1 MKYEALLRIA
11 WNRCI
16 ENKIRNFVKKKKKKG
31 RNHVNIINKYF
42 LPCFHF
48 LIRESCPFFFLLCFL
63 FIIIFCLFVSFF
75 ILFNFYKLSFFLSVK
90 KKFVYTDRSCRLIEK
105 NTICVC
111 IHGVIVYLY
120 GVLISCM
127 CIFDLDVDAKRIYFC
142 NKPNIF
148 YKKLT
153 KEYESIFAYVCVYL
167 CIFAIFL
174 HAYRWISY
182 YTISPE
188 SNEKLQNFFYNFHSL
203 CHLALI

>member
-1 MKYEALLRIA
+1 MSLFFSPLFSFYY
-11 WNRCI
+11 
-16 ENKIRNFVKKKKKKG
+16 
-31 RNHVNIINKYF
+31 YF
-42 LPCFHF
+42 L
-48 LIRESCPFFFLLCFL
+48 
-63 FIIIFCLFVSFF
+63 FVC
-75 ILFNFYKLSFFLSVK
+75 FFLSLFFLISINYLFFFICEK
-90 KKFVYTDRSCRLIEK
+90 KICIYRSKLSLDWEK
-105 NTICVC
+105 
-111 IHGVIVYLY
+111 HYLCLHSWCNRISIY

-203 CHLALI
+203 CHLALISFILTFSANYFVTRNNLSINYTNFPISFIWKVKKKRWIAKKKDTT

>member
-16 ENKIRNFVKKKKKKG
+16 ENKFEILSKKKG

-63 FIIIFCLFVSFF
+63 FIIIFCLFLSFF
-75 ILFNFYKLSFFLSVK
+75 ILFNFYKLSFFFICEKKICIYRSKLSLDWK
-90 KKFVYTDRSCRLIEK
+90 K
-105 NTICVC
+105 
-111 IHGVIVYLY
+111 HYLCLHSWCNRISIY

>member
-1 MKYEALLRIA
+1 MSLFFSPLFSFYY
-11 WNRCI
+11 
-16 ENKIRNFVKKKKKKG
+16 
-31 RNHVNIINKYF
+31 YF
-42 LPCFHF
+42 LFVCFFLSLFF
-48 LIRESCPFFFLLCFL
+48 LISINYL
-63 FIIIFCLFVSFF
+63 
-75 ILFNFYKLSFFLSVK
+75 FFLSVK

-153 KEYESIFAYVCVYL
+153 KEYESVFAYVCVYL

-174 HAYRWISY
+174 HAYR
-182 YTISPE
+182 
-188 SNEKLQNFFYNFHSL
+188 
-203 CHLALI
+203 